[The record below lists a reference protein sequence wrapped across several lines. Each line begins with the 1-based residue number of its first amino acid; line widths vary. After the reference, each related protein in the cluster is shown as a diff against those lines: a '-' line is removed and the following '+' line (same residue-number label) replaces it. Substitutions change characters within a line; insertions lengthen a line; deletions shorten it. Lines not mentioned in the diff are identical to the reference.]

1 MQAHTC
7 ATLSMHSPRAR
18 KHLCTPIPL
27 HTTVHIHTHETPSFH
42 SQRSH
47 THTQRP
53 GARTHMYMQVR
64 LQPFAR
70 TYMRLPVLTHTHPH
84 ACTNLCIA
92 RTHRCNSTG
101 LFTRANTRVQL
112 HPCTPHVLAHSC
124 ATPPLGA
131 HTHVQPHPCTHPHA
145 HTHLCNPTTL
155 CSPVHTHV
163 CFVVISLS
171 ALMWSLS

>member
-1 MQAHTC
+1 
-7 ATLSMHSPRAR
+7 MHSPRAR

-47 THTQRP
+47 THTHNVP
-53 GARTHMYMQVR
+53 VRTHMYMQVR

-84 ACTNLCIA
+84 ACTHLCIA

-101 LFTRANTRVQL
+101 LFTCANTRVHL

-124 ATPPLGA
+124 ATASLVHPGA

-171 ALMWSLS
+171 VLMWSLS

>member
-1 MQAHTC
+1 
-7 ATLSMHSPRAR
+7 MHSPRAR

-27 HTTVHIHTHETPSFH
+27 HTTVHIHTYACNPILSLPTFTHTPVPQH
-42 SQRSH
+42 PGAH
-47 THTQRP
+47 THM
-53 GARTHMYMQVR
+53 HMQVR

-84 ACTNLCIA
+84 ACTHLCIA

-124 ATPPLGA
+124 VTASLVHPGA
-131 HTHVQPHPCTHPHA
+131 HTRATPSMHASTRTHTLVQPHHFVQSCAHSRVFCSDFPISPH
-145 HTHLCNPTTL
+145 
-155 CSPVHTHV
+155 
-163 CFVVISLS
+163 VVS
-171 ALMWSLS
+171 